1 MFGGWWALS
10 TNDTLPLSNFCAW
23 PPFRTLKAVL
33 SYLRPASRNGIA
45 LCFHSFVML
54 VVNRTRYGQYFQQM
68 IRLIRRAF
76 TRGVTNHLNR
86 LPALAVLLLLVAG
99 CQLRADELVH
109 SSAAPYRPAPVPLK
123 APVRTASLAAV
134 PDSLV
139 LSPVPLLPGV
149 PDTLRLAIRQLHAAL
164 GPAAADLRP
173 AVLEQACVG
182 YLTLHPTGRIERAG
196 LLAVADMDLP
206 NTTERLWVLDL
217 KNARVLHRS
226 LVAHGQGSGH
236 LRARHFSDK
245 EESACTSLGFYRTAG
260 TYDGIHG
267 YSRRIEGLDMGQ
279 NANAYDRYVVLHAAD
294 YASPDYVRQHG
305 HLGYSRG
312 CPALPPAQFKD
323 IIATVRVG
331 SMLLLSGPGLSSRWL
346 DGRAA
351 GRRFLARGWN

>member
-1 MFGGWWALS
+1 M
-10 TNDTLPLSNFCAW
+10 
-23 PPFRTLKAVL
+23 V
-33 SYLRPASRNGIA
+33 
-45 LCFHSFVML
+45 
-54 VVNRTRYGQYFQQM
+54 
-68 IRLIRRAF
+68 
-76 TRGVTNHLNR
+76 R
-86 LPALAVLLLLVAG
+86 LPRFFLPAAPAQRAAVWRGRGTSWVLLIGLLLAG
-99 CQLRADELVH
+99 CQLRADDALVGAQRLAPLPRA
-109 SSAAPYRPAPVPLK
+109 AAPD
-123 APVRTASLAAV
+123 TARAKNRRLL
-134 PDSLV
+134 PDSLRLTPV
-139 LSPVPLLPGV
+139 LALPGV
-149 PDTLRLAIRQLHAAL
+149 PDTLRQAIRRLYAAL
-164 GPAAADLRP
+164 GPAAASLRP
-173 AVLEQACVG
+173 EVLEQACVG

-217 KNARVLHRS
+217 KKAQVLHRS

-236 LRARHFSDK
+236 LRARRFSNAEK
-245 EESACTSLGFYRTAG
+245 SACTSLGFYRTAD

-267 YSRRIEGLDMGQ
+267 YSRRIEGLDKGL

-294 YASPDYVRQHG
+294 YASPAYVRRHG

-312 CPALPPAQFKD
+312 CPALPPAQFKE